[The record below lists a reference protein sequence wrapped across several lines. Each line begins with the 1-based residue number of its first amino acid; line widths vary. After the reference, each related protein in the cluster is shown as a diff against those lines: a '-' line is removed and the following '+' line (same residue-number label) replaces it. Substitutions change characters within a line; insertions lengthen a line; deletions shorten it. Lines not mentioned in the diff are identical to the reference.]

1 VNALRSRF
9 APLGALLCVF
19 ALACFLGGCVNN
31 PLKTA
36 KGDYYAL
43 DTRVT
48 AIDASVLKF
57 VNDCKVSPA
66 TSTYCTPTN
75 LQRMADA
82 TTALGTAMDGY
93 SAAVRDPN
101 SASGG
106 LQSAAAIVDAALTTL
121 TALLAE
127 FGVDAP

>member
-1 VNALRSRF
+1 L
-9 APLGALLCVF
+9 
-19 ALACFLGGCVNN
+19 
-31 PLKTA
+31 
-36 KGDYYAL
+36 
-43 DTRVT
+43 
-48 AIDASVLKF
+48 
-57 VNDCKVSPA
+57 
-66 TSTYCTPTN
+66 
-75 LQRMADA
+75 ADA

-101 SASGG
+101 SAAGG